1 MACAVLFAACQSRS
15 PQSTECLPDIQLTD
29 RYGKTFSPGS
39 LRGKATLVNVIHT
52 TCPEVC
58 AALTDKFISIARKL
72 GPDLGTKV
80 SLLSVSNDPE
90 HDRPEKLQTL
100 AESRGAAFDG
110 WTFATGPVGNVEAVL
125 RPLGI
130 ELERGPDGEAA
141 HVTRVFLVGSDG
153 CVMKEYDG
161 MSMNATA
168 VASELMQTSV
178 ARR

>member
-1 MACAVLFAACQSRS
+1 
-15 PQSTECLPDIQLTD
+15 LTD
-29 RYGKTFSPGS
+29 RYGRSFSPES
-39 LRGKATLVNVIHT
+39 LRGRATLVNVIHT
-52 TCPEVC
+52 SCPEVC

-72 GPDLGTKV
+72 GPDLGTSV

-90 HDRPEKLQTL
+90 HDRPEKLQAL
-100 AESRGAAFDG
+100 AESRGAAFEG
-110 WTFATGPVGNVEAVL
+110 WTFATGSVGNVEAVL

-130 ELERGPDGEAA
+130 GLERGPDGEAT
-141 HVTRVFLVGSDG
+141 HVTRVFLVGPDG

-161 MSMNATA
+161 MSMSTTA